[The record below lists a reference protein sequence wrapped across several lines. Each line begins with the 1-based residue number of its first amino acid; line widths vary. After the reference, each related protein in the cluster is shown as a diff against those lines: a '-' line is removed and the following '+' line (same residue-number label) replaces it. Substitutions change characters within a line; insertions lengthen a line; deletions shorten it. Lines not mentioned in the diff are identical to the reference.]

1 MRQLDIIFWRPL
13 VILRHIPYR
22 NKRIIDRLRLLK
34 IIKIQFFLLQS
45 YRLHGV
51 LAIWIE
57 FRISLLLLLFSYRT
71 LEVQLDRVEHRIILH
86 VNLLLEIPLIGLYL
100 LLLVRFVWMLRYL
113 IIHIEGLLILLWSL
127 LERFLVWLLWYKWFS
142 EFGVA

>member
-34 IIKIQFFLLQS
+34 IVKIQFFLLQS

-51 LAIWIE
+51 FAVWIE

-100 LLLVRFVWMLRYL
+100 LLLVRF
-113 IIHIEGLLILLWSL
+113 I
-127 LERFLVWLLWYKWFS
+127 
-142 EFGVA
+142 